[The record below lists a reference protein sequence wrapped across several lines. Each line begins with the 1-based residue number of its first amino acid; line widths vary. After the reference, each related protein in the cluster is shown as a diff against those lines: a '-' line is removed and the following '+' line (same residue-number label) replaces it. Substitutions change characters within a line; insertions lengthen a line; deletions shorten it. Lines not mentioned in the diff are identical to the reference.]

1 MKPTTRTRTTDRLRQ
16 DLLRGRWSPGQTLPP
31 ERSLAAELGVSR
43 PTLRGALATLHSEG
57 LVQARQGSGVIALD
71 PLENA
76 SLDIFTWMLQT
87 RGSYD
92 ASTAD
97 LFAEF
102 CDLRR
107 VLAADTVARASRRIT
122 PEDLTQLEDLVTQQ
136 ATRLDEPDAYLA
148 GDERFVR
155 EVLRIAGGTAI
166 VLVFNTLTKMMA
178 QHSELVLLFYG
189 DLGKH
194 HASYRPILRLLRAPG
209 RLVRPT
215 AVRALLEK
223 VERAGLQRVRE
234 HCEAQA
240 R

>member
-1 MKPTTRTRTTDRLRQ
+1 MPTTRTRTTNRLRQ
-16 DLLRGRWSPGQTLPP
+16 ALLDGRWPPGQTLPP
-31 ERSLAAELGVSR
+31 ERRLAAELGVSR

-76 SLDIFTWMLQT
+76 SLDIFTWMLQP

-107 VLAADTVARASRRIT
+107 ALAADTVARASRRIT
-122 PEDLTQLEDLVTQQ
+122 PKDLARLEQLVTEQS
-136 ATRLDEPDAYLA
+136 TRLSDPDAYLA
-148 GDERFVR
+148 GDECFAR

-166 VLVFNTLTKMMA
+166 VLVFNTLMKMMD
-178 QHSELVLLFYG
+178 HHRELVLLFYG
-189 DLGKH
+189 DLADH
-194 HASYRPILRLLRAPG
+194 HAGYRPVLRLLRAPG
-209 RLVRPT
+209 PLVRAT
-215 AVRALLEK
+215 AVRALLER

-234 HCEAQA
+234 HCEAQV